1 MRVQITLEQARK
13 AGFKVD
19 YPANPRGVGAP
30 CMGGPYG
37 EDTVGYVEEPLRVE
51 TDHRAPLDCIWLVW
65 PGRRMPVFLHGRE
78 FSLESA
84 RLCDEGKLRYFPAK
98 RPGATFGLSMQLRA

>member
-1 MRVQITLEQARK
+1 MQIQITLEQARE

-19 YPANPRGVGAP
+19 YPANPRGIGAP
-30 CMGGPYG
+30 CVGGPYG
-37 EDTVGYVEEPLRVE
+37 DAVVGHVEEPLRVE

-65 PGRRMPVFLHGRE
+65 SGRRMPVFLRDRE

-84 RLCDEGKLRYFPAK
+84 RRYDEGKLRYYPTD
-98 RPGATFGLSMQLRA
+98 RPGATFGLSMQVRP